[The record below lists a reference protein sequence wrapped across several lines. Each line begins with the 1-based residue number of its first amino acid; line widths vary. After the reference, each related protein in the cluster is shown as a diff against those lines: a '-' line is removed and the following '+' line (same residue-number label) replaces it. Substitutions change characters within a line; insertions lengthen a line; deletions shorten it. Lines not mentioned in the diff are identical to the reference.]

1 MCNTRIEA
9 PDRFS
14 MYLVSSSTGERAQY
28 RTQSLEFQLSW
39 ALRTVFLMV
48 LGNMKYAIK
57 NLVFEVNQPEFP
69 LSYFLNYL
77 GSLSIPQFSQM

>member
-1 MCNTRIEA
+1 MYITRIEA

-14 MYLVSSSTGERAQY
+14 MYLVSSSIRERTQY
-28 RTQSLEFQLSW
+28 WTQSLEFQLRW

-57 NLVFEVNQPEFP
+57 NLVFEVNQSEFP

-77 GSLSIPQFSQM
+77 DSLSIPQFSQV